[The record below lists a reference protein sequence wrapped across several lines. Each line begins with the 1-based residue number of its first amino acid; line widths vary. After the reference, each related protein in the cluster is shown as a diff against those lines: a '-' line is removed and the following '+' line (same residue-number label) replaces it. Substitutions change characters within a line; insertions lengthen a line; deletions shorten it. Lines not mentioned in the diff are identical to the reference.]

1 MPPLVSV
8 IVPVRDDSAAAGQL
22 LAQIGADPRLEIIV
36 VEAEDAAGPS
46 LSWARS
52 DVRMLRSRAGRG
64 IQMNAGAAIARGDWL
79 LFLHADSTPP
89 PRWIDVF
96 EEAVGGVV
104 ENVCGGWFR
113 FALDDPSWQARLIE
127 RGVRL
132 RVQVLT
138 LPYGDQGLFVRRDV
152 FERMGG
158 YRDIPLM
165 EDVEFVRRLV
175 GMGPVVELPM
185 ALATS
190 ARRWQRDGWFRR
202 SARNIVL
209 IACYYAGVPPERLAR
224 WYARPSG

>member
-22 LAQIGADPRLEIIV
+22 LAQIGVDQRLEIIV
-36 VEAEDAAGPS
+36 VEAEGGGGPC
-46 LSWARS
+46 LSSARS
-52 DVRMLRSRAGRG
+52 DVRILRSRAGRG
-64 IQMNAGAAIARGDWL
+64 IQMNTGAAIASGEWL
-79 LFLHADSTPP
+79 LFLHADSRLP
-89 PRWIDVF
+89 PRWLDVF
-96 EEAVGGVV
+96 QQAVGRGPGTGSPDPGSDRVPSPESQVPAVGVR

-113 FALDDPSWQARLIE
+113 FALDDPSWQARLVE

-138 LPYGDQGLFVRRDV
+138 LPYGDQGLFVRRDI

-158 YRDIPLM
+158 YREIPLM
-165 EDVEFVRRLV
+165 EDVEFVGRLV
-175 GMGPVVELPM
+175 GTGPVVELPV

-202 SARNIVL
+202 R
-209 IACYYAGVPPERLAR
+209 
-224 WYARPSG
+224 